1 MGEGRDKRI
10 NSHDDYRCHKRCYL
24 GKSNVIWEYYELGN
38 KTTGLRIKIQ
48 GENLFGH
55 IANVNKKKE
64 IANIHVMFE
73 VQKTFLT

>member
-1 MGEGRDKRI
+1 M
-10 NSHDDYRCHKRCYL
+10 
-24 GKSNVIWEYYELGN
+24 IWEYYELGN

-73 VQKTFLT
+73 VQKTSLT